1 MLFIESAQAQAANSA
16 SEPNMMFQLVLF
28 VGLFVLMYV
37 MIIRPQ
43 RKRQK
48 EHNDLVT
55 ALAKGDEVILTSGML
70 GKVVSLEG
78 DYLIL
83 DVAKSLELKFQKTA
97 VHAILPKG
105 TIKAI

>member
-1 MLFIESAQAQAANSA
+1 
-16 SEPNMMFQLVLF
+16 
-28 VGLFVLMYV
+28 
-37 MIIRPQ
+37 
-43 RKRQK
+43 
-48 EHNDLVT
+48 
-55 ALAKGDEVILTSGML
+55 ML